1 MRLYRLLELKHIQ
14 LYQKGKNMRKDN
26 LYKYGV
32 IGIIVGFLLVASGF
46 IHQFFYVENRNKTSI
61 TYITDG
67 DDTSIEIDA
76 CKVTENTDIWE
87 AMLQI
92 ADDPD
97 NPDSYKRY
105 TGATCAIIIRN
116 NQNIKITNWT
126 LRMNIMEDCY
136 LNGFWCGS
144 FEIHQFRDGVEMV
157 ETIDSQNYDV
167 SKIKLDKNAYRK
179 DIMIKLQQGDY
190 IVYIPSEAANETVV
204 EPHNRVGAGAIF
216 YYEDELKISDFELN
230 YYEHIKY
237 TQSPFFVVVS
247 ALGVIWFVLALAM
260 VVSYFTYRR
269 TKKEVEATTHSIIN
283 GLSREYKTLWLIN
296 VKNKTIQLIRNYE
309 QKDVTDA
316 MEVAKDF
323 EDYNTA
329 IKYYI
334 DHYVDDADKER
345 VWRDTEFDAIVD
357 HLKQTDFYTVKYIHH
372 IGNQS
377 FYFQMAF
384 TRVESDKDNTNIVLA
399 YRDIDG
405 VVKEEQEKKNQL
417 EVALL
422 QAEAANK
429 SKSQFLANM
438 SHEIRTPI
446 NAILGMDAMIL
457 RESSEEVIKGYAKD
471 IKTASNTLLALINDI
486 LDFSKIE
493 SGKMDIIPT
502 KYQLDSV
509 LNDLLNMLKPKANE
523 KGLELELVLN
533 HNTPAKLYG
542 DEIRVKQV
550 MLNIL
555 NNAIKYTK
563 EGKITWMVDYEI
575 TQPDMCSL
583 KVDVVDTGIGIKPED
598 IKKIYSPYERV
609 DHVENKSVEGTGLGL
624 SITKNLLE
632 MMGSELVV
640 ESTYGEGSKFSF
652 VIEQP
657 MWGHEP
663 IGDNLMVTYDNE
675 EKPEKFHAPTAS
687 ILVVDDV
694 EMNLTVIKSLL
705 KRVEINP
712 EMCISGEEAIELAN
726 EKKYDVILLDAMM
739 PNMSGEETLQCIR
752 DSSKYNRETPIVV
765 LTANAIVGARD
776 EYLAAGFD
784 DYISKPVNGEQLES
798 IIQKYLPEEKQ
809 IIVTE
814 STSYKDSKSD
824 VEPVEIHK
832 IKKIQ
837 AINVSEG
844 MKATGGKETY
854 INVCSNFYDTA
865 SARIQMITGC
875 FENEDYENYTIQTHA
890 LKSSARLI
898 GALELSELALE
909 MELAG
914 KESNAEKIK
923 EKTKLLLDM
932 YKSIQSELEFVFGG
946 KTAESEVENSKKELT
961 KKQLSR
967 KLSELKELIEAFDF
981 ETAKMLFTSL
991 SGYRLPEDF
1000 ANSYD
1005 KLKVSMA
1012 EVDNE
1017 EIVNEIVSYM
1027 NNGKE

>member
-1 MRLYRLLELKHIQ
+1 
-14 LYQKGKNMRKDN
+14 MRKDY

-32 IGIIVGFLLVASGF
+32 IGIIVGLFIVASGF
-46 IHQFFYVENRNKTSI
+46 IYQYFNVKKINNTPISYTTET
-61 TYITDG
+61 G
-67 DDTSIEIDA
+67 DTSIEIDA
-76 CKVTENTDIWE
+76 CKVTENTDTWDTMI
-87 AMLQI
+87 QI
-92 ADDPD
+92 SDDPD
-97 NPDSYKRY
+97 DKNSFKKY
-105 TGATCAIIIRN
+105 TGATCAMIVQN
-116 NQNIKITNWT
+116 NQDFKISDWT

-136 LNGFWCGS
+136 LNGFWCGC
-144 FEIHQFRDGVEMV
+144 FEIHQFRDGVETV
-157 ETIDSQNYDV
+157 EVIDSQNYDV
-167 SKIKLDKNAYRK
+167 SKIKLDKNEYRK
-179 DIMIKLQQGDY
+179 EIMISLKQGDY
-190 IVYIPSEAANETVV
+190 IIYIPSEAENETVI
-204 EPHNRVGAGAIF
+204 EPNNRVGAGAIF
-216 YYEDELKISDFELN
+216 YYENELKISDFELT
-230 YYEHIKY
+230 YYKHLKY
-237 TQSPFFVVVS
+237 TQGPSFVVFVV
-247 ALGVIWFVLALAM
+247 LGMIWFVTIIAIC
-260 VVSYFTYRR
+260 VSYLTYRR
-269 TKKEVEATTHSIIN
+269 TKREIEATTQSIIN

-296 VKNKTIQLIRNYE
+296 VKNKTLQLIRNHE

-316 MEVAKDF
+316 MEVAKEF

-334 DHYVDDADKER
+334 EHYIDEADKER
-345 VWRDTEFDAIVD
+345 VWRDTEFDAIVE
-357 HLKQTDFYTVKYIHH
+357 HLKETDFYTVNYIHH
-372 IGNQS
+372 TGNQQ
-377 FYFQMAF
+377 FYYQMAF
-384 TRVESDKDNTNIVLA
+384 TRVESDKDSTNIVLA
-399 YRDIDG
+399 YRDVDG
-405 VVKEEQEKKNQL
+405 VVKEEQEKKQQL
-417 EVALL
+417 KAALL

-509 LNDLLNMLKPKANE
+509 LNDLINMVKPKANE

-533 HNTPAKLYG
+533 PNTPAKLYG

-555 NNAIKYTK
+555 NNAVKYTK
-563 EGKITWMVDYEI
+563 KGKITWLVDYENI
-575 TQPDMCSL
+575 QPDICIL
-583 KVDVVDTGIGIKPED
+583 KVDVVDTGIGIRPED
-598 IKKIYSPYERV
+598 LKKIYSPYERV

-652 VIEQP
+652 VIEQS
-657 MWGHEP
+657 MWGSEP
-663 IGDNLMVTYDNE
+663 IGDNLLVTYENE
-675 EKPEKFHAPTAS
+675 EMPEKFHAPTAS
-687 ILVVDDV
+687 VLVVDDV
-694 EMNLTVIKSLL
+694 EMNLTVIKGLL

-712 EMCISGEEAIELAN
+712 ELCISGEEAIELAN

-752 DSSKYNRETPIVV
+752 KSSAFNRETPIVV

-776 EYLAAGFD
+776 EYLAIGFD
-784 DYISKPVNGEQLES
+784 DYISKPVNGEQLEN
-798 IIQKYLPEEKQ
+798 IIQNYLPEEKQ
-809 IIVTE
+809 MIVTE
-814 STSYKDSKSD
+814 STSSKDSKSD
-824 VEPVEIHK
+824 VESAEIHK

-837 AINVSEG
+837 TINVSEG
-844 MKATGGKETY
+844 IKAAGGKDTY
-854 INVCSNFYDTA
+854 ISVCSNFYETA
-865 SARIQMITGC
+865 SARIQMISDY
-875 FENEDYENYTIQTHA
+875 FNNEDYDNYTIQAHA

-914 KESNAEKIK
+914 KEKNAEQIK
-923 EKTKLLLDM
+923 EKTKMLLDM
-932 YKSIQSELEFVFGG
+932 YKGIQSELKSIFDANTGEDE
-946 KTAESEVENSKKELT
+946 KNKKELT
-961 KKQLSR
+961 KKKLNR
-967 KLSELKELIEAFDF
+967 KLSELKELMEAFDF
-981 ETAKMLFTSL
+981 ETAQMLFASL
-991 SGYRLPEDF
+991 KDFRLPEDF

-1012 EVDNE
+1012 EVNNE
-1017 EIVNEIVSYM
+1017 EIINEIVSYM
-1027 NNGKE
+1027 NDGKE